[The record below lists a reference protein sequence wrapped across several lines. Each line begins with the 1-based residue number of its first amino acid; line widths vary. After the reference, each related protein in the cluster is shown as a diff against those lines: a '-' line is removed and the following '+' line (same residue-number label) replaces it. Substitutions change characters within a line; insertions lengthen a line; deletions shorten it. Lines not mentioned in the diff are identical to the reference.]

1 MTKSE
6 GIIYWA
12 PRILP
17 ILFICFLT
25 MFSLDVFEPGLS
37 IGEILLGI
45 LMHNI
50 PSIIMAVLLAIA
62 WKKEI
67 VGVVSYFG
75 AGIIYIGLVVFNVV
89 NSDLP
94 WYFAITWSLTIAGPA
109 FVIGALFLICWRRR
123 ETLQIRTKKKDTDSN
138 SK

>member
-1 MTKSE
+1 M
-6 GIIYWA
+6 
-12 PRILP
+12 
-17 ILFICFLT
+17 T